1 MYFPIE
7 KRLVDVHHQLGL
19 YHCLLHSAIPRKGLR
34 GAFFLQPLLP
44 SWRGVSKI
52 EAKAMPLVQGKAERH
67 DRKR

>member
-34 GAFFLQPLLP
+34 GAFFTAPLAILAGSVKNRSEGDAP
-44 SWRGVSKI
+44 G
-52 EAKAMPLVQGKAERH
+52 P
-67 DRKR
+67 RKS